1 MGAAGQSRALCLT
14 GVFSGNQ
21 GRGPAFYLEAMSS
34 GPRIFWE
41 AAKAWKADNAFK
53 HSAAVSF
60 YTLFSLAPITIIAVT
75 VAGIF
80 LGREAAH
87 QQLTAQLTALV
98 GQASAEMMQKA
109 AEASREEENSGWK
122 TAVGAGLLLFG
133 ATTVFAQL
141 QDSLNKI
148 WGVRAKPSKR
158 GWLLVL
164 THRLVSLAMV
174 LTVGFL
180 LLVSLILTTL
190 LTSVLARFGADWSR
204 STLLLQSADVIVGMV
219 VVTLLFAL
227 LFKIMPDVRL
237 RWRDVWI
244 GALVTAGLFT
254 VGRHLIALYLG
265 RSTVAS
271 VYGTAG
277 SLVAL
282 LLWVYYSCA
291 ILFYGVEFT
300 RAYRRAQGLKVM
312 PKATAVQVREEIVR
326 SEGNDGPARVDRT

>member
-1 MGAAGQSRALCLT
+1 
-14 GVFSGNQ
+14 
-21 GRGPAFYLEAMSS
+21 MSKW
-34 GPRIFWE
+34 PKIFWE

-75 VAGIF
+75 VAGFF

-87 QQLTAQLTALV
+87 QQLTDQLSALV
-98 GQASAEMMQKA
+98 GRASAEMMQKA
-109 AEASREEENSGWK
+109 AEASQQEENSGWK

-158 GWLLVL
+158 GWLILL
-164 THRLVSLAMV
+164 IQRLVSLAMV
-174 LTVGFL
+174 FTIGFL

-190 LTSVLARFGADWSR
+190 LTSFLTRFGSGWS
-204 STLLLQSADVIVGMV
+204 QSAFLVQVTDAVVGLVVI
-219 VVTLLFAL
+219 TLLFAM

-237 RWRDVWI
+237 RWRDVGV
-244 GALVTAGLFT
+244 GALVTAALFT
-254 VGRHLIALYLG
+254 AGRHLIALYLG

-271 VYGTAG
+271 IYGTAG

-291 ILFYGVEFT
+291 ILFYGAEFT
-300 RAYRRAQGLKVM
+300 RAYRRQQGLPVS
-312 PKATAVQVREEIVR
+312 PTTTAVQVREEIVR
-326 SEGNDGPARVDRT
+326 SEGNDGATRVDKT

>member
-1 MGAAGQSRALCLT
+1 
-14 GVFSGNQ
+14 
-21 GRGPAFYLEAMSS
+21 MSTW
-34 GPRIFWE
+34 PKIFWE
-41 AAKAWKADNAFK
+41 AAKAWKTDNAFK

-87 QQLTAQLTALV
+87 QQLTDQLAALV
-98 GQASAEMMQKA
+98 GKASADMMQKA
-109 AEASREEENSGWK
+109 AEASQQEENSGWK

-158 GWLLVL
+158 GWLLL
-164 THRLVSLAMV
+164 LIHRLVSLAMV

-190 LTSVLARFGADWSR
+190 LTSVLGRFGAAWSR
-204 STLLLQSADVIVGMV
+204 SAVLLQATDVAVGLV
-219 VVTLLFAL
+219 VVTLLFAM

-244 GALVTAGLFT
+244 GAFVTAALFT
-254 VGRHLIALYLG
+254 VGRHLIAFYLG

-271 VYGTAG
+271 IYGTAG

-291 ILFYGVEFT
+291 ILFYGAEFT

-326 SEGNDGPARVDRT
+326 SDGNDGPARVDKT